1 MSLMVDD
8 AVTGFEAEA
17 AVQDSGGG
25 SHEAFA
31 DVVDPWG
38 YVASAPFFED
48 PAPVADLAMPA
59 AGYTPTETGV
69 NAAGEIV
76 PRETG
81 VNAAGEIVPREE
93 DFLLGTGG
101 TARRERV
108 VCLGVFLSR
117 FLTRSDFPLFL
128 LLAIDVQAGRTTTPE
143 TSSSEIR

>member
-76 PRETG
+76 PRE
-81 VNAAGEIVPREE
+81 E